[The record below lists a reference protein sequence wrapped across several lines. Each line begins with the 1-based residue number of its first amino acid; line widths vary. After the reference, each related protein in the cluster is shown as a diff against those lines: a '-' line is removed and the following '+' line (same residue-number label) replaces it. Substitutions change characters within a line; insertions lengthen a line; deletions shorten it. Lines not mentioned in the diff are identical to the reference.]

1 MSITELCK
9 VTLYGT
15 ATDRPK
21 VLNELQGLGCM
32 HLIPLQEQKESLVPM
47 PLEQADAARQALRYL
62 LNAPHRRH
70 QVLDAA
76 TFDLE
81 RAIAAVLDNKQK
93 RREAEDRRLFL
104 SGRIRELT
112 PWGNF
117 TLPTLAELGGN
128 RLWFYQVPHKLMP
141 QFQAAELPWQRVAQ
155 DNRFFYVVAIAEE
168 EPPKDALPV
177 PRVHTGSV
185 PLNELKQQLQQ
196 VELEIE
202 DLQAEHDSLSR
213 WIYLLSKN
221 LAEID
226 DRQAL
231 ADASQQTR
239 QEDGIFLVQ
248 GWAPRKELRRL
259 DRFAQQY
266 GLALLAESPSPKD
279 KPPTLMEN
287 PPGFQGG
294 QDLVSFYQI
303 PGYWAWD
310 PSGVLS
316 FSFALFFAMILADA
330 AYAIVLGVLL
340 AYFWKKLG
348 QSAGGRGFRRLAVGI
363 LVAAFIYGI
372 LVGSFFGIEPPEGSW
387 LARLHVLNVNDFN
400 TMMRLSLTI
409 GCLHLTYANAM
420 AAYHATSTSGRIKP
434 FGWIAIILGGL
445 SLLLAGGSSL
455 LSNLGIGLLV
465 GGVLLIILF
474 GSDRKVNSLK
484 SATFRLL
491 GGLGALFDITKLFGD
506 TLSYLRLFALGLASA
521 SLAITFNQIAG
532 QLREAIP
539 GFGFFIALL
548 VLLFGHALN
557 LLLGIISGFVHGLRL
572 NYIEFFNW
580 SISEEGYPFKA
591 FAKKELRS

>member
-15 ATDRPK
+15 AADQLK
-21 VLNELQGLGCM
+21 ALDELQHLGCM

-47 PLEQADAARQALRYL
+47 PVEQADAARQALRYL

-70 QVLDAA
+70 QMFDEEE
-76 TFDLE
+76 FDLDQV
-81 RAIAAVLDNKQK
+81 IAAVLSNKQR
-93 RREAEDRRLFL
+93 RREADDRRLFL
-104 SGRIRELT
+104 TSRIRELT

-117 TLPTLAELGGN
+117 TLPTLAELSGN
-128 RLWFYQVPHKLMP
+128 RLWFYQVPHKQMP
-141 QFQAAELPWQRVAQ
+141 QFKNLELPWQQVARDQ
-155 DNRFFYVVAIAEE
+155 RFSYVVVIDKE
-168 EPPKDALPV
+168 EPPKDILPV
-177 PRVHTGSV
+177 SRVHTGDV
-185 PLNELKQQLQQ
+185 PLKELKRQLQQ

-221 LAEID
+221 LAQLD
-226 DRQAL
+226 DQQAL
-231 ADASQQTR
+231 ADASQQTL
-239 QEDGIFLVQ
+239 QDDGIFLVQ
-248 GWAPRKELRRL
+248 GWVSRKDLKRL
-259 DRFAQQY
+259 DGFTQQH
-266 GLALLAESPSPKD
+266 GLALLAESPGPED
-279 KPPTLMEN
+279 KPPTLMRN

-330 AYAIVLGVLL
+330 AYAVVLGVLL
-340 AYFWKKLG
+340 AYFWKKMGRSPGG
-348 QSAGGRGFRRLAVGI
+348 QHFRRLAVGVLI
-363 LVAAFIYGI
+363 ATFIYGV

-400 TMMRLSLTI
+400 VMMRLSLTI
-409 GCLHLTYANAM
+409 GCLHLTYANVM
-420 AAYHATSTSGRIKP
+420 ASYHAYNPSERIKP
-434 FGWIAIILGGL
+434 FGWIAMIFGGL
-445 SLLLAGGSSL
+445 FLFLAGGNSIV
-455 LSNLGIGLLV
+455 SNLGRGLLV
-465 GGVLLIILF
+465 GGVLLILLF
-474 GSDRKVNSLK
+474 GSDRKVDSLK
-484 SATFRLL
+484 SAAFRLL

-532 QLREAIP
+532 QLRDAIP
-539 GFGFFIALL
+539 GFGLLIALI
-548 VLLFGHALN
+548 VLLFGHTLN

-591 FAKKELRS
+591 FAKKEFHS